1 MMISPSGYKE
11 EHKNLSLVELI
22 DKRNELIRS
31 LNDYENNHIKEIKPH
46 NNEEIVKPSLST
58 KYYWRNEYLKE
69 ITNLIIE
76 KLDEERK
83 QQLESR

>member
-1 MMISPSGYKE
+1 MMISPMGYKE
-11 EHKNLSLVELI
+11 EHKNLSLAELI
-22 DKRNELIRS
+22 DKRNELIKS
-31 LNDYENNHIKEIKPH
+31 LNDYENNHIKETRPYT
-46 NNEEIVKPSLST
+46 NDEIVKPSPST

-69 ITNLIIE
+69 ITKLIIE

>member
-1 MMISPSGYKE
+1 MMISPSGYKK
-11 EHKNLSLVELI
+11 EHENLSLIELI
-22 DKRNELIRS
+22 EKRNELISS
-31 LNDYENNHIKEIKPH
+31 LNNYEENHIKDNKEYAS
-46 NNEEIVKPSLST
+46 EEIVKPSPST
-58 KYYWRNEYLKE
+58 KYYWCNEYLKE

>member
-11 EHKNLSLVELI
+11 EHKNLSLAELI

-31 LNDYENNHIKEIKPH
+31 LNDYENNHIKDTKPY
-46 NNEEIVKPSLST
+46 NNEEFVKPSPST

>member
-1 MMISPSGYKE
+1 MMISAIGYKE

-22 DKRNELIRS
+22 NKRNELIRS
-31 LNDYENNHIKEIKPH
+31 LNDYENNHIKDTSSYT
-46 NNEEIVKPSLST
+46 NEEVVKPSPST

-76 KLDEERK
+76 KLDEEK
-83 QQLESR
+83 KHKLESR